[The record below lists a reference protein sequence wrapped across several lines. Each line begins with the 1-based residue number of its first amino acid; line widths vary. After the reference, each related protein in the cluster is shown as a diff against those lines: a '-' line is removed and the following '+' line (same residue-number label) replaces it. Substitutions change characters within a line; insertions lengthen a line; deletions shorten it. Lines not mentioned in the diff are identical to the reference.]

1 MVCRL
6 IIGKSGPIGSLKEKR
21 DWIPK
26 KESGVLVDMV
36 LGAAFGLA
44 IGGAG
49 YIMNTLG
56 ISKEAMAS
64 YPVVCFGI
72 SAASLIFLQ
81 TGFDIPITHHISFPA
96 ALAYVL
102 SGNILVAVLVGAINA
117 VAWHFAGNIINTN
130 ADTYIDPQAT
140 VIMISVALI
149 NLIF

>member
-1 MVCRL
+1 
-6 IIGKSGPIGSLKEKR
+6 
-21 DWIPK
+21 
-26 KESGVLVDMV
+26 
-36 LGAAFGLA
+36 
-44 IGGAG
+44 
-49 YIMNTLG
+49 
-56 ISKEAMAS
+56 MAS

-81 TGFDIPITHHISFPA
+81 AGFGIPITHHISFPA

-130 ADTYIDPQAT
+130 GDTYIDPPAT